1 MGTRS
6 PSQATISSDFRL
18 PTSDFRLPT
27 SDFRLPS
34 PVTSTHTD
42 ALAVM
47 RNAVASAAAVCS
59 AVQARLDSLRAITK
73 DDKSP
78 VTIADFASQAIIAR
92 ALRAALG
99 DDLLLVA
106 EETSAF
112 LRDPAH
118 AAHLDAALTV
128 LREVPEANWP
138 RATAEDF
145 LSAIDA
151 GAADPLSP
159 RAIGGGFF
167 TLDPIDGTK
176 GFLRGGQY
184 AIALAFVKDGHPQL
198 AVMGCPNLASDR
210 TASAELPA
218 PPGCVFAACRGAGF
232 VTQSPLTIANA
243 APRDGHSLTPAIR
256 AAFAGVRSHRV
267 LAESVESAHSDQS
280 ASAIIMREVDPAYTL
295 LRLDSQCKYAVVARG
310 QADLYLRLPSKK
322 GYIERIWDH
331 AAGALIAQ
339 EAGCTVTDAL
349 GAPLDFS
356 RGRGLE
362 SNKGI
367 AVAPAGGGL
376 HASVIAAIRR
386 HVS

>member
-1 MGTRS
+1 
-6 PSQATISSDFRL
+6 
-18 PTSDFRLPT
+18 
-27 SDFRLPS
+27 
-34 PVTSTHTD
+34 VTSTHTD

-59 AVQARLDSLRAITK
+59 AVQSRLDSLRAITK

-151 GAADPLSP
+151 GAADPLSC

-210 TASAELPA
+210 TASAESPA
-218 PPGCVFAACRGAGF
+218 PPGCVFSTTRGSGRVIQASLQGTGHAADTGVAGHD
-232 VTQSPLTIANA
+232 T
-243 APRDGHSLTPAIR
+243 TPAIR